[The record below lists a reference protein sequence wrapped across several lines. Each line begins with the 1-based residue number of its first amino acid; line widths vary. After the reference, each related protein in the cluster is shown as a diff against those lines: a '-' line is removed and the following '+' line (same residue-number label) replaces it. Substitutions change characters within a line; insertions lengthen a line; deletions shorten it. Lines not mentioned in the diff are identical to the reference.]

1 MRVTIHQPQFLP
13 WLGYLDKIDQA
24 DLFIVLD
31 TVQFKKNEWQNRNRI
46 RTSTGWQWLTVP
58 VLQHFGQCI
67 DDVVINPTAI
77 WKVQHLRALEIHY
90 ARAPYIDR
98 YLPPLRELYAAP
110 WTKLSDLNKATVQW
124 LLKAYGILTPVCSAS
139 QYVAREEPTNR
150 LIDLCRAVGATRY
163 LAGPGAEHYM
173 DKPRFEASGIQVET
187 QVFQHPIYRQIYE
200 PFEPNLS
207 ALDLLFMQGPDA
219 LATLRRTRP
228 MDGCRTAV

>member
-1 MRVTIHQPQFLP
+1 M
-13 WLGYLDKIDQA
+13 
-24 DLFIVLD
+24 
-31 TVQFKKNEWQNRNRI
+31 
-46 RTSTGWQWLTVP
+46 
-58 VLQHFGQCI
+58 
-67 DDVVINPTAI
+67 
-77 WKVQHLRALEIHY
+77 
-90 ARAPYIDR
+90 
-98 YLPPLRELYAAP
+98 
-110 WTKLSDLNKATVQW
+110 QW
-124 LLKAYGILTPVCSAS
+124 LLKAYGILTPVCHAS

-187 QVFQHPIYRQIYE
+187 QVFQHPIYRQVYE

-228 MDGCRTAV
+228 MDCFRTAV